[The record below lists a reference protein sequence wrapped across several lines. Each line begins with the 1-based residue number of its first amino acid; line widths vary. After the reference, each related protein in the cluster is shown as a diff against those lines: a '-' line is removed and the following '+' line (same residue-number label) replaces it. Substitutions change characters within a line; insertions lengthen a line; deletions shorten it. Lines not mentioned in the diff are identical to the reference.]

1 MSVEPWAHSRRTARQ
16 KPASRA
22 SKSARKGAEA
32 RSEPNPATT
41 GPAAHPGAMPMV
53 PAHAG
58 AGNVRVRVSL
68 DQGYLPSAADDVK
81 IVWQGG
87 RIARLIFPSGKII
100 EFD

>member
-1 MSVEPWAHSRRTARQ
+1 
-16 KPASRA
+16 
-22 SKSARKGAEA
+22 
-32 RSEPNPATT
+32 
-41 GPAAHPGAMPMV
+41 MPMV
-53 PAHAG
+53 PAPAG
-58 AGNVRVRVSL
+58 AGNVRVRVSP